1 MMHGFRG
8 FGMGFGWFGLI
19 FFVIILGVIIWFI
32 SSILRNS
39 TIKNIERQDG
49 FLNRGKTP
57 LDILEERYAK
67 GEIDDE
73 EFEKRK
79 RLLTGKG

>member
-1 MMHGFRG
+1 MHGFGG

-32 SSILRNS
+32 SSVLRNGS
-39 TIKNIERQDG
+39 TRNSGDYGDFTK
-49 FLNRGKTP
+49 RGKTP
-57 LDILEERYAK
+57 CEILEERYAK

-79 RLLTGKG
+79 SKLTGEG

>member
-1 MMHGFRG
+1 MMHGFGG

-32 SSILRNS
+32 SSILRN
-39 TIKNIERQDG
+39 TTTRNIERHDG
-49 FLNRGKTP
+49 FMSRGKTP

-79 RLLTGKG
+79 RLLTDKS